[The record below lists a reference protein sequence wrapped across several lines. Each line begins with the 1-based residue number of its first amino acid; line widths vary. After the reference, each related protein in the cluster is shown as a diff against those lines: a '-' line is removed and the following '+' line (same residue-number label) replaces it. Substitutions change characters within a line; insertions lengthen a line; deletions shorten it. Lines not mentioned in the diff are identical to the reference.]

1 MIGIPVS
8 VSTMPFLLLCYIVS
22 RCQFEIQD
30 HCCIGKVT
38 NQVNWLTKSKNSFQ
52 VFNQIL
58 VYLLKT
64 L

>member
-38 NQVNWLTKSKNSFQ
+38 NQVNWLTIQVKKQFSSF
-52 VFNQIL
+52 
-58 VYLLKT
+58 
-64 L
+64 